1 MVLSGRFAIW
11 NAEEVLRIFGLSN
24 GLHRLD
30 VFGLAALRGFNALT
44 RLWSSVLRLRVAIR
58 HSFDMISLL

>member
-11 NAEEVLRIFGLSN
+11 NAEKVLRIFGLSN
-24 GLHRLD
+24 GLHHLD

-44 RLWSSVLRLRVAIR
+44 PCLLELSPLRHRSMHFPA
-58 HSFDMISLL
+58 